1 MIRLLF
7 TIITTTYLF
16 VNNNVNNDV
25 INNESLGIRG
35 NDVYIDNM
43 LNNYAIHDDIN
54 IKNFII
60 KIQSVPMVNK

>member
-54 IKNFII
+54 IKIFII